1 MGKTGVAYGRISIL
15 DDSAVLCCSQTE
27 ATSVPTLEASENGK
41 LQGEEPWLGVFA
53 SYYSFFFFICSQI
66 SFAAAE
72 DFGGDKRKRHPA
84 SYEKA
89 DKYSFARQRDMP

>member
-1 MGKTGVAYGRISIL
+1 MENYKGKSLGWAFLLLIIL
-15 DDSAVLCCSQTE
+15 
-27 ATSVPTLEASENGK
+27 
-41 LQGEEPWLGVFA
+41 
-53 SYYSFFFFICSQI
+53 FFFICSQI